1 MVKNNMVMKE
11 GRWSWHA
18 MKHVTIGELDH
29 KTGLLRSG
37 QHGLKCF
44 EKWQKAVGICKDK
57 FKIETFANGVTKVEL
72 PVESFFITES
82 GKKIRKA
89 ITKKIKTYWPEQ
101 FTPLD
106 IINSVMELL
115 KSPKKSLSKGWGGR
129 RIYDGMVSKD
139 LNVRVVVDPHG
150 RIITAFPT
158 T

>member
-1 MVKNNMVMKE
+1 MKE

-44 EKWQKAVGICKDK
+44 EKWQKTIGICKDR

-72 PVESFFITES
+72 PKKAFLKEWMWEKAHK
-82 GKKIRKA
+82 GK
-89 ITKKIKTYWPEQ
+89 KTYWPAK

-106 IINSVMELL
+106 IIDAASELL
-115 KSPKKSLSKGWGGR
+115 KSPNKVFTRGRGGRKIYRGEISKGFN
-129 RIYDGMVSKD
+129 I
-139 LNVRVVVDPHG
+139 RVVLDPDD
-150 RIITAFPT
+150 RIITTFPT
-158 T
+158 V